1 MARKSKARH
10 GRGGFSPRFPRP
22 PVRNPQRS
30 LAQHFRCS
38 VLPGFRL
45 AGDRAATSVQAS
57 ARSDE
62 RRPYAEAAP
71 INCPSEAPS
80 SLLERWRRALCFRF
94 GVPGF
99 DGLDQ
104 LPNAADFPDEF
115 PTEEFGAGFFLGE
128 VLGIAA
134 LKLFRP
140 YPSSPCGAFQLDTMF
155 ALLEDL
161 AKSERT
167 TDRARLHVIAG
178 AVEMAMNAPS
188 CMPALIAW
196 LDALTNDDLHHM
208 AMAAVQCRPCG
219 FDFAFEG
226 LTA

>member
-10 GRGGFSPRFPRP
+10 GRGGFSSRFPRP
-22 PVRNPQRS
+22 PVRNPHRSIAQR
-30 LAQHFRCS
+30 LRCS

-45 AGDRAATSVQAS
+45 AGDRVPASVQAS
-57 ARSDE
+57 ACPDE
-62 RRPYAEAAP
+62 RRSYAEAVP
-71 INCPSEAPS
+71 INCPSEALS

-178 AVEMAMNAPS
+178 AVEMALNAPS

-196 LDALTNDDLHHM
+196 LDALTNDDLHCM

-226 LTA
+226 LAG

>member
-1 MARKSKARH
+1 M
-10 GRGGFSPRFPRP
+10 
-22 PVRNPQRS
+22 
-30 LAQHFRCS
+30 
-38 VLPGFRL
+38 
-45 AGDRAATSVQAS
+45 T
-57 ARSDE
+57 ARSISDDTST
-62 RRPYAEAAP
+62 P
-71 INCPSEAPS
+71 
-80 SLLERWRRALCFRF
+80 LLERWRQALRFRI
-94 GVPGF
+94 GVWGV

-115 PTEEFGAGFFLGE
+115 PTEEFGAGCFLGE

-140 YPSSPCGAFQLDTMF
+140 YPSNPCGVFQLDTMF
-155 ALLEDL
+155 PLLEDL

-208 AMAAVQCRPCG
+208 AMAAVQCRPSG

-226 LTA
+226 LAA

>member
-1 MARKSKARH
+1 M
-10 GRGGFSPRFPRP
+10 
-22 PVRNPQRS
+22 N
-30 LAQHFRCS
+30 
-38 VLPGFRL
+38 
-45 AGDRAATSVQAS
+45 
-57 ARSDE
+57 ARSISDDTS
-62 RRPYAEAAP
+62 AP
-71 INCPSEAPS
+71 
-80 SLLERWRRALCFRF
+80 LLERWRQALRFRI
-94 GVPGF
+94 GVVGV

-115 PTEEFGAGFFLGE
+115 PAEEFGAGFFLGE

-178 AVEMAMNAPS
+178 AVEMALNAPS

-196 LDALTNDDLHHM
+196 LDALTNDDLHCM
-208 AMAAVQCRPCG
+208 AMAAVQCRPSG

-226 LTA
+226 VAA